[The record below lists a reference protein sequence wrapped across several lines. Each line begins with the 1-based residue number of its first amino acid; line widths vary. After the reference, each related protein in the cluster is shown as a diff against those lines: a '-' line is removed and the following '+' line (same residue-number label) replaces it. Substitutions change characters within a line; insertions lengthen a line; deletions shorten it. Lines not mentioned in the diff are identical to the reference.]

1 MFPHPIIA
9 SMGHRQRTMNA
20 VGKRRRVPP
29 TQREEGTFK
38 ITGLIDIGNGIH
50 GLLGIINGTVKTL

>member
-1 MFPHPIIA
+1 
-9 SMGHRQRTMNA
+9 MNA